1 MLFITCFGA
10 LLGGAGVLC
19 PQSGFQNLSF
29 QALRKK
35 LCCCQYFTII
45 FSLFFVVVAVST
57 HLLSFSPFLLSCV
70 AVGETDSYFFVCA
83 GLLS

>member
-1 MLFITCFGA
+1 MSPVWVSKPVVSGIEEEAML
-10 LLGGAGVLC
+10 
-19 PQSGFQNLSF
+19 LSV
-29 QALRKK
+29 
-35 LCCCQYFTII
+35 FTFI

-83 GLLS
+83 GLLSYNVKL